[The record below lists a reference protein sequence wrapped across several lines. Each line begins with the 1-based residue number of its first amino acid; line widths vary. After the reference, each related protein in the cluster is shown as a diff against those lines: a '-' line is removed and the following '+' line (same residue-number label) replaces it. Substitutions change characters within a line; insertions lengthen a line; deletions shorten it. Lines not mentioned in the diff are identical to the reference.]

1 MANGEHL
8 SRGGNFLKE
17 FRRGPLARVA
27 GAMAIVAS
35 AAGLATGCE
44 STAAGGGSGSRS
56 VNNVIGQSTTGSPE
70 DGLVGHCNLDEDGMG
85 RCYVSVCDG
94 NTLVSFES
102 GYTAR
107 YSKSDTDE
115 ELINSELISD
125 SFTQDSEIPDSNE
138 CLKPTYGFKVTREAN
153 LLDESVLIFD
163 DLALVDDRFT
173 IKKQDYKKEGLPTSY
188 IIYRES
194 EVD

>member
-17 FRRGPLARVA
+17 FRRSSLARVI
-27 GAMAIVAS
+27 GAAAIVAS
-35 AAGLATGCE
+35 AAGLTAGCE

-70 DGLVGHCNLDEDGMG
+70 DGWVGHCNLDEDGMG
-85 RCYVSVCDG
+85 RCYVSVCDE
-94 NTLVSFES
+94 NTLVGFES

-107 YSKSDTDE
+107 YSKNDTDE
-115 ELINSELISD
+115 ELINSELIGD
-125 SFTQDSEIPDSNE
+125 SFTKDSEIPNSNE

-153 LLDESVLIFD
+153 LLDESQLVLN
-163 DLALVDDRFT
+163 DLTWVDDRFV
-173 IKKQDYKKEGLPTSY
+173 IKKQDYKEEGIPTSY
-188 IIYRES
+188 IIYPES
-194 EVD
+194 RVN

>member
-27 GAMAIVAS
+27 GAVAIVAS
-35 AAGLATGCE
+35 AAGLTAGCE

-56 VNNVIGQSTTGSPE
+56 VNNVIKQSTTGSPE
-70 DGLVGHCNLDEDGMG
+70 DGWVEHCDLDEDGMG

-107 YSKSDTDE
+107 DSSSDTDE
-115 ELINSELISD
+115 KLIKSELIGD
-125 SFTQDSEIPDSNE
+125 SFTKDSEIPNSNE
-138 CLKPTYGFKVTREAN
+138 CLNPTYGFKVTREAN

-173 IKKQDYKKEGLPTSY
+173 IKKQDYKEEGIPTSY